1 MYSEEKENYL
11 LSCRRSQSDML
22 IQKFRNLSENLS
34 TMKMKELLLFR
45 NNGIKSWDTHLRR
58 EYQTWDLKKR
68 KRNLSKSMIQELLMN
83 LASKQLSVQQ
93 DNHLATQMS
102 LSNKFNPSKEIRM
115 IQITKSNLL
124 KVQLLKTIKWLKRSE
139 SFLANLRLLQNG
151 TYWFPLVLGTCSNIF
166 KRQELDLGMTV
177 S

>member
-1 MYSEEKENYL
+1 
-11 LSCRRSQSDML
+11 
-22 IQKFRNLSENLS
+22 
-34 TMKMKELLLFR
+34 
-45 NNGIKSWDTHLRR
+45 
-58 EYQTWDLKKR
+58 
-68 KRNLSKSMIQELLMN
+68 MIQELSMN